1 MGAAR
6 RRKDR
11 GRRRARRAVLLCLLA
26 GMMVAAGNLGYRG
39 VAELAERRRGDQFYT
54 RLASVVI
61 SSTHA
66 AGHAPTPS
74 PTPAAPLP
82 VLPATTPAPRR
93 SQMDFGALRESC
105 PDAVGWLRLA
115 DSVIDYPVVQGV
127 DNDFYLRHL
136 ADGTENEA
144 GSIMLDQANA
154 GDFSDSVSIL
164 HGHHMRSGAMFGD
177 LEEYAQEAY
186 FRAHPVFELFTPQGD
201 YEAWVFAAYT
211 VDGYSYD
218 YPTGFADA
226 EEFAAFVRVA
236 VEATPYETGVSVTSG
251 DRILLLSTCA
261 YSYEGARFVVL
272 GKLVEVL

>member
-1 MGAAR
+1 M
-6 RRKDR
+6 
-11 GRRRARRAVLLCLLA
+11 L
-26 GMMVAAGNLGYRG
+26 
-39 VAELAERRRGDQFYT
+39 T
-54 RLASVVI
+54 ASEK
-61 SSTHA
+61 
-66 AGHAPTPS
+66 S
-74 PTPAAPLP
+74 P
-82 VLPATTPAPRR
+82 
-93 SQMDFGALRESC
+93 AL
-105 PDAVGWLRLA
+105 
-115 DSVIDYPVVQGV
+115 
-127 DNDFYLRHL
+127 
-136 ADGTENEA
+136 A

-154 GDFSDSVSIL
+154 GDFSDAVSIL

-211 VDGYSYD
+211 VDGYSYG

-226 EEFAAFVRVA
+226 AGFEAFVREA
-236 VEATPYETGVSVTSG
+236 VEATPYETGVSVAPG